1 MNLNLKKLAFSL
13 LVAGCSVTIAS
24 AQNYK
29 KGDNLLNIGA
39 GFGGGF
45 GTPIGLSFEHGFSD
59 KISGGVYVAYASKTE
74 ALPYVGDYKWTYIL
88 TAARASYHFSFGG
101 EKLDPYLGAMLGY
114 NIASG
119 KWASSSSIPYSGA
132 SAGGFIWGGHAG
144 ARYLFSEKIGVFAE
158 VGYGV
163 GNLNAGVTFKF

>member
-59 KISGGVYVAYASKTE
+59 KISGGAYVSYSSKKE
-74 ALPYVGDYKWTYIL
+74 PLGAWGDYKYSYIL
-88 TAARASYHFSFGG
+88 AAARASYHFSFGG
-101 EKLDPYLGAMLGY
+101 DKLDPYIGAILGY
-114 NIASG
+114 NVASA
-119 KWASSSSIPYSGA
+119 KWSGSGTAPASA
-132 SAGGFIWGGHAG
+132 SAGGVLYGGHAG
-144 ARYLFSEKIGVFAE
+144 ARYFFSEKIGIFAE